1 MNKSSE
7 EKNIKFNFNKKKTID
22 NKQKLDLNDKIARK
36 SVLKK
41 KKVKRQKAKIINLFL
56 FLIANAIII
65 IIKSMINLRN

>member
-22 NKQKLDLNDKIARK
+22 NKQKLDLNDKNARK

>member
-1 MNKSSE
+1 MNKSE

-41 KKVKRQKAKIINLFL
+41 KR
-56 FLIANAIII
+56 
-65 IIKSMINLRN
+65 